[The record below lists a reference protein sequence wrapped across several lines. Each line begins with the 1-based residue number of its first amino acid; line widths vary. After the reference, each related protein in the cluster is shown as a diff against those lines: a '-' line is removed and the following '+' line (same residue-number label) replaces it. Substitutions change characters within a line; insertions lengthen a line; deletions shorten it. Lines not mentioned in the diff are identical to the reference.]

1 MDGRSIASLI
11 PPATP
16 LPPDVYLR
24 LPIPPSSI
32 QPVAPMSAEGG
43 LSVILRSSCGG
54 GEDRDGGG
62 RGGGRGGC
70 EGEGRGFRLAM
81 GQSPVRCDVT
91 AVPEAEGAAVRLG
104 EWDLRPCR
112 GDNLLVL
119 PGGALAPPGT
129 GAAGTMLLA
138 LSSCHIAVN
147 AEECGGGGFL
157 PVRAHPAAFAFALPP
172 GAGPRALEE
181 EEEEE
186 EEEGGEGGREEYQL
200 LADISVEFDLSL
212 AREAYEELVSLRNG
226 GNGPSPSP
234 AAAAAEPD
242 LLLQAAM
249 EREVF
254 HLDLMLG
261 FLAAIVLALIGAYAC
276 VVRAALRRE
285 EGGGGGGGYSRSPLS
300 KLSEAEP
307 PMAKSSAAQWHEK
320 MSDRTAPRGADGRQL
335 GESLLMENW
344 QSLGSQ
350 GGRIRKKAR
359 VDGGAPCRS
368 SRRRVLTPLSHATGG
383 VGGAN
388 LPLSFVDEI
397 THYLSHPHSCGGGG
411 EFRPCEAVEPIEN
424 ILLQEFW

>member
-1 MDGRSIASLI
+1 M
-11 PPATP
+11 
-16 LPPDVYLR
+16 
-24 LPIPPSSI
+24 
-32 QPVAPMSAEGG
+32 
-43 LSVILRSSCGG
+43 GG
-54 GEDRDGGG
+54 G
-62 RGGGRGGC
+62 
-70 EGEGRGFRLAM
+70 
-81 GQSPVRCDVT
+81 
-91 AVPEAEGAAVRLG
+91 
-104 EWDLRPCR
+104 
-112 GDNLLVL
+112 
-119 PGGALAPPGT
+119 
-129 GAAGTMLLA
+129 
-138 LSSCHIAVN
+138 
-147 AEECGGGGFL
+147 
-157 PVRAHPAAFAFALPP
+157 
-172 GAGPRALEE
+172 
-181 EEEEE
+181 
-186 EEEGGEGGREEYQL
+186 GGREEYQL
-200 LADISVEFDLSL
+200 LADILVEFDISL

-234 AAAAAEPD
+234 AAAAEPD

-261 FLAAIVLALIGAYAC
+261 FLAAIGLALIGAYAC

-285 EGGGGGGGYSRSPLS
+285 EGGGGGGGYSLSPLS

-320 MSDRTAPRGADGRQL
+320 MSDRTTPRGADGRQL